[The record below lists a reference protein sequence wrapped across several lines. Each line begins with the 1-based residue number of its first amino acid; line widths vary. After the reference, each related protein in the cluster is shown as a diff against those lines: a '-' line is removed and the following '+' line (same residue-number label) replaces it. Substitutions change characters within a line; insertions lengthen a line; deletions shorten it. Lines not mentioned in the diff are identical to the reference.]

1 APPLKR
7 LQSVLATVCCEVFC
21 SLTIWNKLKFETTQL
36 NIIRE
41 DSDFVVSESLKNRSH
56 EMFSV
61 RGLSEQFKAK
71 AHSAEE
77 AEWT

>member
-41 DSDFVVSESLKNRSH
+41 DSGFVVSESLKNRSANV
-56 EMFSV
+56 FKDTF
-61 RGLSEQFKAK
+61 GL
-71 AHSAEE
+71 
-77 AEWT
+77 